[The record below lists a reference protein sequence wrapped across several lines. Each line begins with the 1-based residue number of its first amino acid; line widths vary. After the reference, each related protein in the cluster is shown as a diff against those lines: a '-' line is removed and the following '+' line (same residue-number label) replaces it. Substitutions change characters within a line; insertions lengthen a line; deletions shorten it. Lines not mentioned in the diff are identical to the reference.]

1 MSKERANRYVYIE
14 ECRAG
19 VIAEIGRMEA
29 RGFNVRSLKEH
40 IGQTDREINER
51 FRVVPCPESP
61 WERDWREYEEENM
74 GRVAKT

>member
-1 MSKERANRYVYIE
+1 MSKERANRYIYIE

-29 RGFNVRSLKEH
+29 QGFNVRSLKEH

-51 FRVVPCPESP
+51 FSHVPDGGGKRGESF
-61 WERDWREYEEENM
+61 
-74 GRVAKT
+74 G